1 MHFLQKVDVSE
12 LLLVKDFLQFDSCK
26 QQSPESEHCLFAFG
40 WSLSY
45 GVLKC
50 S

>member
-26 QQSPESEHCLFAFG
+26 QQSPETEHCLFAFWMVAQLRG
-40 WSLSY
+40 ARM
-45 GVLKC
+45 
-50 S
+50 